1 MENKLYITENDMERL
16 EPVLDAALQKN
27 SQQRDNIERLM
38 DDLDR
43 ADIVDDMD
51 MPDDVVI
58 MNSEVTVIDLDSK
71 QQMTFALVFPENAD
85 LDEKKISILAPVGSA
100 VLGYRVGDIV
110 EWRVPLCKRRLMI
123 DRVIQHPEK
132 IKTKKKRLKA

>member
-51 MPDDVVI
+51 IPDDVVI

-71 QQMTFALVFPENAD
+71 QQMTFALVFPESAD
-85 LDEKKISILAPVGSA
+85 LDDKKISILAPVGSA
-100 VLGYRVGDIV
+100 VLGYRVGDTV
-110 EWRVPLCKRRLMI
+110 EWVVPLCKKRLKI
-123 DRVIQHPEK
+123 DRVVQHPEK
-132 IKTKKKRLKA
+132 IKAKKKRLKV

>member
-1 MENKLYITENDMERL
+1 MENKLYITQNDMERL

-51 MPDDVVI
+51 IPDDVVT

-71 QQMTFALVFPENAD
+71 QQMTFALVFPENAA
-85 LDEKKISILAPVGSA
+85 LDDKKISILAPVGSA

-110 EWRVPLCKRRLMI
+110 EWRVPLCKKRLKI
-123 DRVIQHPEK
+123 DRVIQHPEQLK
-132 IKTKKKRLKA
+132 AKKKK

>member
-1 MENKLYITENDMERL
+1 
-16 EPVLDAALQKN
+16 
-27 SQQRDNIERLM
+27 M

>member
-1 MENKLYITENDMERL
+1 MENKLYITQKDMERL

-43 ADIVDDMD
+43 ADIVDDMNI
-51 MPDDVVI
+51 PDDVVT

-85 LDEKKISILAPVGSA
+85 LDDKKISILAPVGSA

-110 EWRVPLCKRRLMI
+110 EWRVPLYKRRLKI
-123 DRVIQHPEK
+123 DRVIQHPEQLK
-132 IKTKKKRLKA
+132 AKKKK

>member
-1 MENKLYITENDMERL
+1 MENKIYITEKDIERL

-27 SQQRDNIERLM
+27 SQQRENIERLL

-43 ADIVDDMD
+43 ADIVDDID
-51 MPDDVVI
+51 VPDDVVI

-85 LDEKKISILAPVGSA
+85 LDDKKISILAPVGSA

-110 EWRVPLCKRRLMI
+110 EWRVPLCK
-123 DRVIQHPEK
+123 
-132 IKTKKKRLKA
+132 KRLKIDSVIQRPETLNGKKKKK